1 MLGGDGDPRDNDPVP
16 IGPGDDVIRHNPE
29 GFKFG
34 TLYERKGRKES
45 KYCVIHWEEDG
56 EEHMFQIHRGAAP
69 KLGRALMDQGGSPA
83 PPESEPLSTSPDGTI
98 SGHEEEVADML
109 DKANYASP
117 TGGPDPIE
125 KVEEIRPELIDEING
140 ESTKA
145 MKHIQKEGMPDPEW
159 TRRLTEDL
167 RKGLIAYGAL
177 NAISTHVMQQSDS
190 LKADMEK
197 LPIDLEQALSHRAH
211 VTEHVLEHLTHIVA
225 MGEVSIDQIFGDVEV
240 DPDMDLDDM
249 DLPFEE

>member
-16 IGPGDDVIRHNPE
+16 IGPGDDVIRHNPDA
-29 GFKFG
+29 FKFG
-34 TLYERKGRKES
+34 TLYEEDRKGAS
-45 KYCVIHWEEDG
+45 KYCVVHWEEDG
-56 EEHMFQIHRGAAP
+56 EEHIFQIHRSAAP
-69 KLGRALMDQGGSPA
+69 DLGRALMDEGGPPA
-83 PPESEPLSTSPDGTI
+83 PPESEPLSSSPDGTI

-117 TGGPDPIE
+117 TGGPDPLE
-125 KVEEIRPELIDEING
+125 KVEEIRPELIGEING

-145 MKHIQKEGMPDPEW
+145 MKDIQREGAPDPEW

-167 RKGLIAYGAL
+167 RKGLIAYGTL
-177 NAISTHVMQQSDS
+177 NAVSSYVMQQSS
-190 LKADMEK
+190 SIEADIEK
-197 LPIDLEQALSHRAH
+197 LPIDMEEALSQRAH
-211 VTEHVLEHLTHIVA
+211 VTEHVLEHLTHILA
-225 MGEVSIDQIFGDVEV
+225 MGEVSIEQVFRDVEV